1 MFTKDLERLV
11 RSLVR
16 QRMDPEYIRY
26 YLIETYQLGEKVV
39 DDIFKTVGV
48 VKEKK
53 KFNTKTSAMLGAEPG
68 KPKFGERT
76 FK

>member
-16 QRMDPEYIRY
+16 QRLEPEYIRH
-26 YLIETYQLGEKVV
+26 YLTETYQLAEKQV
-39 DDIFKTVGV
+39 DEVFKTVGV
-48 VKEKK
+48 VKDKK
-53 KFNTKTSAMLGAEPG
+53 KFSTKTAMPGAEPG
-68 KPKFGERT
+68 KPKFGERQ

>member
-1 MFTKDLERLV
+1 MYTKDLERLV

-16 QRMDPEYIRY
+16 QRMDPEYIRH
-26 YLIETYQLGEKVV
+26 YLTETYQLSVKQVDEVFKV
-39 DDIFKTVGV
+39 VGV

-53 KFNTKTSAMLGAEPG
+53 KFSTKTVVSGAEPA

>member
-16 QRMDPEYIRY
+16 QRMDPEYIRH
-26 YLIETYQLGEKVV
+26 YLTETYQLAEKQV
-39 DDIFKTVGV
+39 DEVFKTVGV

-53 KFNTKTSAMLGAEPG
+53 KFSTKAMPGAEPN

>member
-11 RSLVR
+11 RSLAR
-16 QRMDPEYIRY
+16 QRLDPEYIRH
-26 YLIETYQLGEKVV
+26 YLTDTYQLSEKQV
-39 DDIFKTVGV
+39 DEVFKTVGV

-53 KFNTKTSAMLGAEPG
+53 KFSTKTVVPGTEPG
-68 KPKFGERT
+68 KSKFGERV

>member
-16 QRMDPEYIRY
+16 QRMDPEYIRH
-26 YLIETYQLGEKVV
+26 YLIETYQLAEKTV
-39 DDIFKTVGV
+39 DEIFKTVGV

-53 KFNTKTSAMLGAEPG
+53 KFNTKTSTMLGTEPS

>member
-16 QRMDPEYIRY
+16 QRLDPEYIRH
-26 YLIETYQLGEKVV
+26 YLIETFQVAEKTV
-39 DDIFKTVGV
+39 DEVFKTVGV

-53 KFNTKTSAMLGAEPG
+53 KFNAKAAMPGSEPG

>member
-11 RSLVR
+11 RSLAR
-16 QRMDPEYIRY
+16 QRLDPEYIRH
-26 YLIETYQLGEKVV
+26 YLSETYQLGEKQIDEV
-39 DDIFKTVGV
+39 FKTVGV

-53 KFNTKTSAMLGAEPG
+53 KFNTKATGMQGGDVA